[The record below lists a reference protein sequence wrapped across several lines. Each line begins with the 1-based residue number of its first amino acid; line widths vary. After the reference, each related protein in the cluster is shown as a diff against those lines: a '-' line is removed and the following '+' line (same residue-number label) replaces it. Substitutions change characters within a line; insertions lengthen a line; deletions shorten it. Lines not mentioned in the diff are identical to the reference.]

1 MDLLCNAYSNT
12 SDDDDEEEEEGENP
26 KRQRVSLSSSN
37 LPKPYLP
44 FPSPIS
50 NPQTQTQ
57 AHIPG
62 TYISK
67 RQRASMVPLSPSLP
81 ESVPVPSPFT
91 LSGNIS
97 DADIPHVILPLLKSK
112 AKGHQSLSP
121 KSEKL
126 SATLYGHTKAV
137 NAIHWSSIHAHL
149 LASGGMDHMV
159 YIWNVWSRN
168 QKKACVLNFH
178 NAAVKDVKWSQQGH
192 FLLSCG
198 YDCTSR
204 LVDVGKGL
212 ETQVFREDQI
222 VGVIKFHPDNSNLF
236 LSGGSKGHIKLWDIR
251 TGKVVHNYNR
261 NLGPVLDVE
270 FTRNGKQFIS
280 SSDVSGSNV
289 SENSIIVWDV
299 SRQVPLSNQ
308 VYVEAY
314 TCPCVRCHP
323 FDSIFVAQSNGN
335 YVAIFTTTPP
345 YRLNKYKRYENHGVS
360 GFPIKCNFS
369 LDGKKLASG
378 SSDGSI
384 YLYDYH
390 SSKVVKK
397 IKAYDQACID
407 VAFHPV
413 IPNVIASCSW
423 DGSVLVFD

>member
-12 SDDDDEEEEEGENP
+12 SDDDDEGEQP
-26 KRQRVSLSSSN
+26 KRQRLSLPSAN
-37 LPKPYLP
+37 PPKPYRP
-44 FPSPIS
+44 FSFPSPS
-50 NPQTQTQ
+50 PLSSKSQTESP
-57 AHIPG
+57 IPG
-62 TYISK
+62 RYISK
-67 RQRASMVPLSPSLP
+67 RQRASMDPLPASRND
-81 ESVPVPSPFT
+81 SVPVLSPFM
-91 LSGNIS
+91 LSGSIS
-97 DADIPHVILPLLKSK
+97 DADIPHSILSLLKSK
-112 AKGHQSLSP
+112 AKGHQSQNPTSG
-121 KSEKL
+121 KL

-137 NAIHWSSIHAHL
+137 NAIHWSSTHAHL
-149 LASGGMDHMV
+149 LASAGMDHTV
-159 YIWNVWSRN
+159 CIWNVWSRN

-178 NAAVKDVKWSQQGH
+178 NAAVKDVKWSQHGH

-204 LVDVGKGL
+204 LVNVEKGL
-212 ETQVFREDQI
+212 ETQVFKEDQI
-222 VGVIKFHPDNSNLF
+222 VGVIKFYPGNSNLF

-251 TGKVVHNYNR
+251 TGKIVHNYNR
-261 NLGPVLDVE
+261 NLGPILDVE
-270 FTRNGKQFIS
+270 FTTNGKQFIS

-335 YVAIFTTTPP
+335 YVAIFTATAP
-345 YRLNKYKRYENHGVS
+345 YRLNKYKRYESHGVS

-369 LDGKKLASG
+369 LDGKRLVSG

-384 YLYDYH
+384 YLYDYQ

-407 VAFHPV
+407 VTFHPV

-423 DGSVLVFD
+423 DGSILVFE